1 MQICEVFA
9 LLEEYNNIN
18 IELKMEGNNMKI
30 LRKILMVMIMVAM
43 ALTFSSFAAG
53 DYSITVTVDKKL
65 GEARGDISLWKVSDK
80 QVPYDNK
87 SSKLDELNKLSIEE
101 LNSKYS
107 KYSNPTVL
115 AFNDNQIVFDK
126 LSAGAYYMRD
136 TSGIKRDKDIVPAL
150 INLPDDVENDSKNVT
165 IHAKES
171 STNVRLVKVDESG
184 NPLKG
189 AKFKLLVRRG
199 SEYVELKNKSTM
211 KKDDKLELSPKDEDR
226 SKVKSEENADESKDE
241 NSKSEKDEATE
252 EKDDKKSKEEKSED
266 KESKDDKSKEEDKS
280 SDEGLYISN
289 ESGEI
294 IINDI
299 KKGDYIFREVEAPA
313 GYLIKNVDTK
323 FTISDKSVELRVVNS
338 KTPDK
343 DKGRHDFMKTD
354 EAKKPLGGAM
364 FKVMTKNKD
373 GKFEPV
379 KKDGKDYIVT
389 SADNGKFA
397 VEDMDYGKYYLVEI
411 KAPAG
416 FILLSEPVE
425 FEIKK
430 QADDKTISIAFIT
443 NKKDTTI
450 TRRRTPG
457 GDITR
462 GGKIPKTG
470 DIRFFMSMI
479 GGLIM
484 FMIGKWLIAK
494 DDKLIGKNIK

>member
-1 MQICEVFA
+1 
-9 LLEEYNNIN
+9 
-18 IELKMEGNNMKI
+18 MEGKIMKI

-43 ALTFSSFAAG
+43 VATSSSFAAG
-53 DYSITVTVDKKL
+53 DYSITVTVDKKY
-65 GEARGDISLWKVSDK
+65 GDVTGKMSLWKVSDK
-80 QVPYDNK
+80 QIPDSEK
-87 SSKLDELNKLSIEE
+87 STVLGDLNKLSVEN
-101 LNSKYS
+101 LNSTYKTKS
-107 KYSNPTVL
+107 DVEFANNE
-115 AFNDNQIVFDK
+115 AVFK
-126 LSAGAYYMRD
+126 NLERGAYYVRD
-136 TSGIKRDKDIVPAL
+136 TSGIKRNKEIASILV
-150 INLPDDVENDSKNVT
+150 NLPDDVEGDSKNVT

-199 SEYVELKNKSTM
+199 SEYVELKNKDTLKSEDKSLDIFSNDSKNSE
-211 KKDDKLELSPKDEDR
+211 KKDDK
-226 SKVKSEENADESKDE
+226 
-241 NSKSEKDEATE
+241 
-252 EKDDKKSKEEKSED
+252 DKA
-266 KESKDDKSKEEDKS
+266 DKS

-299 KKGDYIFREVEAPA
+299 KRGDYIFREVEAPA
-313 GYLIKNVDTK
+313 GYLIKNIDTR
-323 FTISDKSVELRVVNS
+323 FTVTDKSVELRVVNS
-338 KTPDK
+338 KTPEK
-343 DKGRHDFMKTD
+343 DRGRHDFMKTD

-364 FKVMTKNKD
+364 FKVMTKNAD

-389 SADNGKFA
+389 SADNGKFS

-411 KAPAG
+411 KAPEG
-416 FILLSEPVE
+416 FILLSEAVE

-443 NKKDTTI
+443 NKSDTI
-450 TRRRTPG
+450 TRRRTTPG

-462 GGKIPKTG
+462 RRIPKTG

-484 FMIGKWLIAK
+484 FFIGKWIIAK
-494 DDKLIGKNIK
+494 DDKLIGKNIR

>member
-1 MQICEVFA
+1 MQICDVFA

-30 LRKILMVMIMVAM
+30 LKKILMVMVMVAM
-43 ALTFSSFAAG
+43 TLTSSSFAAG

-65 GEARGDISLWKVSDK
+65 GEARGDISLWKVSDE

-87 SSKLDELNKLSIEE
+87 SSKLDELNKLSVEE
-101 LNSKYS
+101 LNS

-199 SEYVELKNKSTM
+199 SEYVELKNKATM
-211 KKDDKLELSPKDEDR
+211 KKDDKLELSPKDDDR
-226 SKVKSEENADESKDE
+226 SKVQSEENADESKDE
-241 NSKSEKDEATE
+241 
-252 EKDDKKSKEEKSED
+252 KSKEEKSED
-266 KESKDDKSKEEDKS
+266 KSKEEKKEEKSKEESKDKKK
-280 SDEGLYISN
+280 SDDGLYISN
-289 ESGEI
+289 DAGEI

-299 KKGDYIFREVEAPA
+299 RKGDYIFREVEAPA
-313 GYLIKNVDTK
+313 GYMIKNVDTK

-338 KTPDK
+338 KTTT

-389 SADNGKFA
+389 SADNGKFS
-397 VEDMDYGKYYLVEI
+397 VENMDYGKYYLVEI
-411 KAPAG
+411 KAPQG
-416 FILLSEPVE
+416 FILLSDPVE

-430 QADDKTISIAFIT
+430 QADNKTISIAFIT
-443 NKKDTTI
+443 NKKDTI
-450 TRRRTPG
+450 TRTPG

-479 GGLIM
+479 GGAIM
-484 FMIGKWLIAK
+484 FFIGKWIIAK

>member
-1 MQICEVFA
+1 
-9 LLEEYNNIN
+9 
-18 IELKMEGNNMKI
+18 MEGNNMKI
-30 LRKILMVMIMVAM
+30 LRKILMVMVMVAM
-43 ALTFSSFAAG
+43 VMTSTSFAEGAF
-53 DYSITVTVDKKL
+53 SITVTVDKKL
-65 GEARGDISLWKVSDK
+65 GEARGDITLWKVSDEQIPDDK
-80 QVPYDNK
+80 K
-87 SSKLDELNKLSIEE
+87 AERLGELNKLSIEE

-107 KYSNPTVL
+107 DKRVKE
-115 AFNDNQIVFDK
+115 FKDNQIVFDK
-126 LSAGAYYMRD
+126 LNSGAYYVRD

-150 INLPDDVENDSKNVT
+150 INLPNDIEDGSKNVT
-165 IHAKES
+165 IYAKES

-199 SEYVELKNKSTM
+199 SEYVELKNKATL
-211 KKDDKLELSPKDEDR
+211 KENDKLELSPKDDDR
-226 SKVKSEENADESKDE
+226 SKVKSEENADKSKDE
-241 NSKSEKDEATE
+241 S
-252 EKDDKKSKEEKSED
+252 SKEDKSED
-266 KESKDDKSKEEDKS
+266 KSKDEKKDEKSKDKEK
-280 SDEGLYISN
+280 SDDGLYISN
-289 ESGEI
+289 DAGEI

-313 GYLIKNVDTK
+313 GYLIKNIDTR

-389 SADNGKFA
+389 SADNGKFS

-443 NKKDTTI
+443 NKSDTI
-450 TRRRTPG
+450 TRRRTTPG

-462 GGKIPKTG
+462 RKIPKTG

-479 GGLIM
+479 GGAIM
-484 FMIGKWLIAK
+484 FFIGKWIIAK

>member
-1 MQICEVFA
+1 MQICDVFA

-30 LRKILMVMIMVAM
+30 LKKILMVMVMVAM
-43 ALTFSSFAAG
+43 ALTSSSFAAG
-53 DYSITVTVDKKL
+53 DYSITVTVDKKY
-65 GEARGDISLWKVSDK
+65 GDVTGKMSLWKVSDE
-80 QVPYDNK
+80 QIPDSEK
-87 SSKLDELNKLSIEE
+87 STVLGDLNKLSVDN
-101 LNSKYS
+101 LNSTYKNATEVEF
-107 KYSNPTVL
+107 SNNE
-115 AFNDNQIVFDK
+115 AVFK
-126 LSAGAYYMRD
+126 NLEKGAYYVRD
-136 TSGIKRDKDIVPAL
+136 TSGIKRDKEIASVL
-150 INLPDDVENDSKNVT
+150 VNLPDDVEGDSKNVT

-199 SEYVELKNKSTM
+199 SEYVELKNKDTLKS
-211 KKDDKLELSPKDEDR
+211 KDSDKKLEISSNE
-226 SKVKSEENADESKDE
+226 ESKND
-241 NSKSEKDEATE
+241 SEKDEATE

-313 GYLIKNVDTK
+313 GYVIKNVDTK

-338 KTPDK
+338 KTSEK

-389 SADNGKFA
+389 SADNGKFS
-397 VEDMDYGKYYLVEI
+397 VEEMDYGKYYLVEI
-411 KAPAG
+411 KAPEG

-443 NKKDTTI
+443 NKKDTITRRKTPGDDI

-462 GGKIPKTG
+462 RIPKTG

-479 GGLIM
+479 GGAIM
-484 FMIGKWLIAK
+484 FFIGKWIIAK

>member
-1 MQICEVFA
+1 
-9 LLEEYNNIN
+9 
-18 IELKMEGNNMKI
+18 MEGNNMKI
-30 LRKILMVMIMVAM
+30 LRKILMIMIMVAM
-43 ALTFSSFAAG
+43 VATSTSFAAG
-53 DYSITVTVDKKL
+53 DYSITVTVDKKH
-65 GEARGDISLWKVSDK
+65 GDVTGKMSLWKVK
-80 QVPYDNK
+80 
-87 SSKLDELNKLSIEE
+87 DEQIPDSEKATILGDLNKLSVDN
-101 LNSKYS
+101 LNSKYKNS
-107 KYSNPTVL
+107 TDVEFSNNEV
-115 AFNDNQIVFDK
+115 VFRNLDK
-126 LSAGAYYMRD
+126 GAYYVRD
-136 TSGIKRDKDIVPAL
+136 TSGINRDKEIASVL
-150 INLPDDVENDSKNVT
+150 VNLPDDVEGDSKNVT

-199 SEYVELKNKSTM
+199 SEYVELKNKATM
-211 KKDDKLELSPKDEDR
+211 KKDDKLELSPKNDDR
-226 SKVKSEENADESKDE
+226 SKVQSEENADESKDE
-241 NSKSEKDEATE
+241 NSKSEKDE
-252 EKDDKKSKEEKSED
+252 EKSKDEKKEEKSSE
-266 KESKDDKSKEEDKS
+266 ESKKEEK

-313 GYLIKNVDTK
+313 GYMIKNVDTR
-323 FTISDKSVELRVVNS
+323 FTITDKSVELRVVNS

-397 VEDMDYGKYYLVEI
+397 VEDMDYGKYDLVEI
-411 KAPAG
+411 KAPQG

-443 NKKDTTI
+443 NKSDTI
-450 TRRRTPG
+450 TRRTTTPG

-479 GGLIM
+479 GGAIM
-484 FMIGKWLIAK
+484 FFIGKWIIAK

>member
-43 ALTFSSFAAG
+43 TLTSSSFAAG

-65 GEARGDISLWKVSDK
+65 GEARGDISLWKVSDE
-80 QVPYDNK
+80 QVPYDKK

-107 KYSNPTVL
+107 NPTVL
-115 AFNDNQIVFDK
+115 AFNDNQVVFDK

-199 SEYVELKNKSTM
+199 SEYVELKNKATM
-211 KKDDKLELSPKDEDR
+211 KKDDKLELSPKDDDR
-226 SKVKSEENADESKDE
+226 SKVKSEEKTDESKDE
-241 NSKSEKDEATE
+241 NSKEVK
-252 EKDDKKSKEEKSED
+252 KEEKSSD
-266 KESKDDKSKEEDKS
+266 NSKNEGK

-313 GYLIKNVDTK
+313 GYVIKNVDTK

-338 KTPDK
+338 KTST

-443 NKKDTTI
+443 NKSDTI

-462 GGKIPKTG
+462 RKIPKTG

-479 GGLIM
+479 GGAIM
-484 FMIGKWLIAK
+484 FFIGKWIIAK

>member
-1 MQICEVFA
+1 MQICDVFA

-18 IELKMEGNNMKI
+18 IELKMEGKIMKI

-43 ALTFSSFAAG
+43 AVTSSSFAAG
-53 DYSITVTVDKKL
+53 DYSITVTVDKKY
-65 GEARGDISLWKVSDK
+65 GDVTGKMSLWKVSDE
-80 QVPYDNK
+80 QIPDSNK
-87 SSKLDELNKLSIEE
+87 STVLGDLNKLSVEN
-101 LNSKYS
+101 LNSTYKN
-107 KYSNPTVL
+107 KADVEFSNNE
-115 AFNDNQIVFDK
+115 AVFRNLEK
-126 LSAGAYYMRD
+126 GAYYVRD
-136 TSGIKRDKDIVPAL
+136 TSGIKRNKEIASILV
-150 INLPDDVENDSKNVT
+150 NLPDDVESDSKNVT

-199 SEYVELKNKSTM
+199 SEYVELKNKDTL
-211 KKDDKLELSPKDEDR
+211 KKDDKLELSPKNDDR
-226 SKVKSEENADESKDE
+226 SKVKSEDKSLDIFSDDSKNSEN
-241 NSKSEKDEATE
+241 
-252 EKDDKKSKEEKSED
+252 KDDKNKEE
-266 KESKDDKSKEEDKS
+266 KS

-299 KKGDYIFREVEAPA
+299 KRGDYIFREVEAPA
-313 GYLIKNVDTK
+313 GYLIKNIDTR
-323 FTISDKSVELRVVNS
+323 FTITDKSVELKVVNS
-338 KTPDK
+338 KTREK

-364 FKVMTKNKD
+364 FKVMTKNAD

-389 SADNGKFA
+389 SGDNGKFA

-411 KAPAG
+411 KAPEG

-443 NKKDTTI
+443 NKSDTI
-450 TRRRTPG
+450 TRRRTTPG

-462 GGKIPKTG
+462 RRIPKTG

-479 GGLIM
+479 GGAIM
-484 FMIGKWLIAK
+484 FFIGKWIIAK
-494 DDKLIGKNIK
+494 DDKLIGKNIR

>member
-43 ALTFSSFAAG
+43 TLTSSSFAAG

-65 GEARGDISLWKVSDK
+65 GEARGDISLWKVSDE
-80 QVPYDNK
+80 QVLYDNK

-107 KYSNPTVL
+107 NPTVL
-115 AFNDNQIVFDK
+115 AFSDNQVVFDK

-136 TSGIKRDKDIVPAL
+136 TSGIKRNKDIVPAL
-150 INLPDDVENDSKNVT
+150 INLPDDVENDGKNVT

-189 AKFKLLVRRG
+189 AKFKLLKREG
-199 SEYVELKNKSTM
+199 SEYVELKNKATM
-211 KKDDKLELSPKDEDR
+211 KKDDKLELSPKDDDR
-226 SKVKSEENADESKDE
+226 SKVQTEENTENSKEED
-241 NSKSEKDEATE
+241 SKSEKM
-252 EKDDKKSKEEKSED
+252 
-266 KESKDDKSKEEDKS
+266 EDKS
-280 SDEGLYISN
+280 SELSKNEEKSDEGLYISN

-323 FTISDKSVELRVVNS
+323 FTISNKSVELRVVNS
-338 KTPDK
+338 KTST

-411 KAPAG
+411 KAPQG
-416 FILLSEPVE
+416 FILLSDPVE

-430 QADDKTISIAFIT
+430 QADNKTISIAFIT
-443 NKKDTTI
+443 NKSDTI
-450 TRRRTPG
+450 TRTPG

-479 GGLIM
+479 GGAIM
-484 FMIGKWLIAK
+484 FFIGKWIIAK

>member
-1 MQICEVFA
+1 
-9 LLEEYNNIN
+9 
-18 IELKMEGNNMKI
+18 MKI

-43 ALTFSSFAAG
+43 VVTSTSFAAG
-53 DYSITVTVDKKL
+53 DYSITVTVDKKH
-65 GEARGDISLWKVSDK
+65 GDVTGKMSLWKVK
-80 QVPYDNK
+80 
-87 SSKLDELNKLSIEE
+87 DEQIPDSEKATELGDLNKLSVDN
-101 LNSKYS
+101 LNSTYKN
-107 KYSNPTVL
+107 KADVEFSNNGV
-115 AFNDNQIVFDK
+115 VFKNLDK
-126 LSAGAYYMRD
+126 GAYYVRD
-136 TSGIKRDKDIVPAL
+136 TSGIKRDKEIASVL
-150 INLPDDVENDSKNVT
+150 VNLPDDVEGDSKNVT

-199 SEYVELKNKSTM
+199 SEYVELKNKATM
-211 KKDDKLELSPKDEDR
+211 KKDDKLELSPKDDDR
-226 SKVKSEENADESKDE
+226 SKVQSEENADESKDE
-241 NSKSEKDEATE
+241 NSKSEKDE
-252 EKDDKKSKEEKSED
+252 EKSKDEKKEEKSSEL
-266 KESKDDKSKEEDKS
+266 SKKEEK

-323 FTISDKSVELRVVNS
+323 FTITDKSVELRVVNS

-354 EAKKPLGGAM
+354 EAKKPLGGAI
-364 FKVMTKNKD
+364 FKVMTKNAD

-443 NKKDTTI
+443 NKSDTI
-450 TRRRTPG
+450 TRRRTTPG

-479 GGLIM
+479 GGAIM
-484 FMIGKWLIAK
+484 FFIGKWIIAK

>member
-1 MQICEVFA
+1 
-9 LLEEYNNIN
+9 
-18 IELKMEGNNMKI
+18 
-30 LRKILMVMIMVAM
+30 
-43 ALTFSSFAAG
+43 
-53 DYSITVTVDKKL
+53 
-65 GEARGDISLWKVSDK
+65 
-80 QVPYDNK
+80 

-107 KYSNPTVL
+107 DKRVME
-115 AFNDNQIVFDK
+115 FKDNQIVFDR
-126 LSAGAYYMRD
+126 LNSGAYYMRD

-199 SEYVELKNKSTM
+199 SEYVELKNKATM
-211 KKDDKLELSPKDEDR
+211 KKDDKLELSPKDDER
-226 SKVKSEENADESKDE
+226 SKVQSEENADESKDK
-241 NSKSEKDEATE
+241 NSKSEKME
-252 EKDDKKSKEEKSED
+252 EKKEGKSSELSKNEEK
-266 KESKDDKSKEEDKS
+266 

-313 GYLIKNVDTK
+313 GYMIKNVDTR

-338 KTPDK
+338 KTST

-389 SADNGKFA
+389 SADNGKFS

-411 KAPAG
+411 KAPEG

-443 NKKDTTI
+443 NKSDTI
-450 TRRRTPG
+450 TRRRTTPG

-462 GGKIPKTG
+462 RKIPKTG

-479 GGLIM
+479 GGAIM
-484 FMIGKWLIAK
+484 FFIGKWIVAK
-494 DDKLIGKNIK
+494 DDKLIEKNIK

>member
-1 MQICEVFA
+1 M
-9 LLEEYNNIN
+9 
-18 IELKMEGNNMKI
+18 
-30 LRKILMVMIMVAM
+30 
-43 ALTFSSFAAG
+43 TSTSFAAG

-65 GEARGDISLWKVSDK
+65 GEARGDISLWKLPDE

-87 SSKLDELNKLSIEE
+87 ASKLDELNKLSIEE
-101 LNSKYS
+101 LNS

-150 INLPDDVENDSKNVT
+150 IKLPDDVENDSKNVT

-189 AKFKLLVRRG
+189 AKFKLLKREG
-199 SEYVELKNKSTM
+199 SEYVELKNKDTL
-211 KKDDKLELSPKDEDR
+211 KENDKLELSPKDDDR
-226 SKVKSEENADESKDE
+226 SKAKSEENAEKSKDE
-241 NSKSEKDEATE
+241 SSKYKDKDE
-252 EKDDKKSKEEKSED
+252 KSKD
-266 KESKDDKSKEEDKS
+266 KGKTDD
-280 SDEGLYISN
+280 GLYISN

-323 FTISDKSVELRVVNS
+323 FTITDKSVELRVVNS

-411 KAPAG
+411 KAPQG

-443 NKKDTTI
+443 NKKDTI
-450 TRRRTPG
+450 TRRRTTPG

-479 GGLIM
+479 GGAIM
-484 FMIGKWLIAK
+484 FFIGKWIIAK

>member
-1 MQICEVFA
+1 MQICDVFA

-30 LRKILMVMIMVAM
+30 LRKILMVMVMVAM
-43 ALTFSSFAAG
+43 TLTSSSFAAG

-65 GEARGDISLWKVSDK
+65 GEARGDISLWKVSYEQIPEEK
-80 QVPYDNK
+80 K
-87 SSKLDELNKLSIEE
+87 AEKLGELNKLSIEE

-107 KYSNPTVL
+107 DKRVME
-115 AFNDNQIVFDK
+115 FKDNQIVFDR
-126 LSAGAYYMRD
+126 LNSGAYYMRD

-150 INLPDDVENDSKNVT
+150 INLPNDLEDGSKNVT

-199 SEYVELKNKSTM
+199 SEYVELKNKATM
-211 KKDDKLELSPKDEDR
+211 KKDDKLELSPKDDDR
-226 SKVKSEENADESKDE
+226 SKVQSEENADESKND
-241 NSKSEKDEATE
+241 NSKSEKRE
-252 EKDDKKSKEEKSED
+252 
-266 KESKDDKSKEEDKS
+266 DKSKDEKKDVKSKDKEK
-280 SDEGLYISN
+280 SDDGLYISN
-289 ESGEI
+289 DAGEI
-294 IINDI
+294 IIKDI

-338 KTPDK
+338 KTTT

-389 SADNGKFA
+389 SADNGKFS
-397 VEDMDYGKYYLVEI
+397 VENMDYGKYYLVEI
-411 KAPAG
+411 KAPEG

-430 QADDKTISIAFIT
+430 QADNKTISIVFIT
-443 NKKDTTI
+443 NKSDEI

-462 GGKIPKTG
+462 RGKIPKTG
-470 DIRFFMSMI
+470 DIRFLMSMV

-484 FMIGKWLIAK
+484 FFIGKWLIAK
-494 DDKLIGKNIK
+494 DDKEVYKNIK

>member
-1 MQICEVFA
+1 
-9 LLEEYNNIN
+9 
-18 IELKMEGNNMKI
+18 MEGNNMKI

-43 ALTFSSFAAG
+43 VATSTSFAAG

-65 GEARGDISLWKVSDK
+65 GEARGDISLWKVSDE
-80 QVPYDNK
+80 QVPYDDK

-101 LNSKYS
+101 LNS

-150 INLPDDVENDSKNVT
+150 INLPDDVEGDSKNVT

-199 SEYVELKNKSTM
+199 SEYVELKNKDTL
-211 KKDDKLELSPKDEDR
+211 KKDDKLELSPKDDDR
-226 SKVKSEENADESKDE
+226 SKVQSEENADESKDE
-241 NSKSEKDEATE
+241 NSKSEKRE
-252 EKDDKKSKEEKSED
+252 EKSKEEKTED

-299 KKGDYIFREVEAPA
+299 KSGDYIFREVEAPA
-313 GYLIKNVDTK
+313 GYLIKNVDTR

-338 KTPDK
+338 KTST

-389 SADNGKFA
+389 SADNGKFS

-430 QADDKTISIAFIT
+430 QADDNTISIAFIT
-443 NKKDTTI
+443 NKSDTI
-450 TRRRTPG
+450 TRRRKTPG
-457 GDITR
+457 DDITR
-462 GGKIPKTG
+462 RRKIPKTG

-479 GGLIM
+479 GGAIM
-484 FMIGKWLIAK
+484 FFIGKWIIAK

>member
-1 MQICEVFA
+1 
-9 LLEEYNNIN
+9 
-18 IELKMEGNNMKI
+18 MEGNNMKI

-43 ALTFSSFAAG
+43 VATSSSFAAG
-53 DYSITVTVDKKL
+53 DYSITVTVDKKH
-65 GEARGDISLWKVSDK
+65 GDVTGKMSLWKVR
-80 QVPYDNK
+80 
-87 SSKLDELNKLSIEE
+87 DEQIPDSEKATVLGDLNKLSVEN
-101 LNSKYS
+101 LNSTYKNKS
-107 KYSNPTVL
+107 DVEFSNNE
-115 AFNDNQIVFDK
+115 AVFK
-126 LSAGAYYMRD
+126 NLEKGAYYVRD
-136 TSGIKRDKDIVPAL
+136 TSGIKRDKEIASVL
-150 INLPDDVENDSKNVT
+150 VNLPDDVEGDSKNVT

-199 SEYVELKNKSTM
+199 SEYVELKNKATM
-211 KKDDKLELSPKDEDR
+211 KKDDKLELSPKDDNR
-226 SKVKSEENADESKDE
+226 SKVQSEENTDESKDE
-241 NSKSEKDEATE
+241 NSKSEKRE
-252 EKDDKKSKEEKSED
+252 EKSKEGKTED
-266 KESKDDKSKEEDKS
+266 KKSKDDKSKEDKS

-299 KKGDYIFREVEAPA
+299 KSGDYIFREVEAPA
-313 GYLIKNVDTK
+313 GYLIKNVDTR
-323 FTISDKSVELRVVNS
+323 FTITDKSVELRVVNS
-338 KTPDK
+338 KTST

-364 FKVMTKNKD
+364 FKVMTKNAD

-411 KAPAG
+411 KAPQG

-443 NKKDTTI
+443 NKSDTI
-450 TRRRTPG
+450 TRTPD

-462 GGKIPKTG
+462 GGKMPKTG

-479 GGLIM
+479 GGAIM
-484 FMIGKWLIAK
+484 FFIGKWIIAK

>member
-1 MQICEVFA
+1 MQICDVFA
-9 LLEEYNNIN
+9 LLEEYNNVN

-43 ALTFSSFAAG
+43 TLTSSSFAAG

-65 GEARGDISLWKVSDK
+65 GEARGDISLWKVSDE
-80 QVPYDNK
+80 QVPYDKK

-101 LNSKYS
+101 LNS

-150 INLPDDVENDSKNVT
+150 INLPDDMENDSKNVT

-199 SEYVELKNKSTM
+199 SEYVELKNKATM
-211 KKDDKLELSPKDEDR
+211 KKDNKLELSPKDDDR
-226 SKVKSEENADESKDE
+226 SKVQSEENADESKDE
-241 NSKSEKDEATE
+241 NSKSEKDE
-252 EKDDKKSKEEKSED
+252 EKSMDEKKEEKSSEL
-266 KESKDDKSKEEDKS
+266 SKNEEK

-313 GYLIKNVDTK
+313 GYVIKNVDTK

-338 KTPDK
+338 KTST

-411 KAPAG
+411 KAPEG

-425 FEIKK
+425 FQIKK

-443 NKKDTTI
+443 NKKDTITRRKTPGDDI

-462 GGKIPKTG
+462 RIPKTG

-479 GGLIM
+479 GGAIM
-484 FMIGKWLIAK
+484 FFIGKWIIAK

>member
-1 MQICEVFA
+1 MQICDIFA

-30 LRKILMVMIMVAM
+30 LKKILMVMVMVAM
-43 ALTFSSFAAG
+43 TLTSSSFAAG
-53 DYSITVTVDKKL
+53 DYSITVTVDKKY
-65 GEARGDISLWKVSDK
+65 GDVTGKMSLWKVSDK
-80 QVPYDNK
+80 QIRDSEK
-87 SSKLDELNKLSIEE
+87 STVLGDLNKLSVEN
-101 LNSKYS
+101 LNSTYKN
-107 KYSNPTVL
+107 KADVEFSNNE
-115 AFNDNQIVFDK
+115 AVFRNLDK
-126 LSAGAYYMRD
+126 GAYYVRD
-136 TSGIKRDKDIVPAL
+136 TSGIKRNKEIASVL
-150 INLPDDVENDSKNVT
+150 INLPDDVENDGKNVT

-199 SEYVELKNKSTM
+199 SEYVELKNKATM
-211 KKDDKLELSPKDEDR
+211 KKDDKLELSPKDDDK
-226 SKVKSEENADESKDE
+226 SKVQSEENAEKSKDE
-241 NSKSEKDEATE
+241 NSKSEKRE
-252 EKDDKKSKEEKSED
+252 
-266 KESKDDKSKEEDKS
+266 DKSKDKAK
-280 SDEGLYISN
+280 SDDGLYISN
-289 ESGEI
+289 DAGEI

-313 GYLIKNVDTK
+313 GYVIKNVDTK

-411 KAPAG
+411 KAPQG

-443 NKKDTTI
+443 NKSETI

-462 GGKIPKTG
+462 RKIPKTG

-479 GGLIM
+479 GGAIM
-484 FMIGKWLIAK
+484 FFIGKWIIAK

>member
-1 MQICEVFA
+1 
-9 LLEEYNNIN
+9 
-18 IELKMEGNNMKI
+18 MEGKIMKI

-43 ALTFSSFAAG
+43 VATGTSFAAG
-53 DYSITVTVDKKL
+53 DYSITVTVDKKY
-65 GEARGDISLWKVSDK
+65 GDVTGKMSLWKVSDE
-80 QVPYDNK
+80 QIPDSEK
-87 SSKLDELNKLSIEE
+87 STMLGDLNKLSVEN
-101 LNSKYS
+101 LNSTYKTKS
-107 KYSNPTVL
+107 DVEFSNNE
-115 AFNDNQIVFDK
+115 AVFKNLDK
-126 LSAGAYYMRD
+126 GAYYVRD
-136 TSGIKRDKDIVPAL
+136 TSGIKRNKEIASVL
-150 INLPDDVENDSKNVT
+150 VNLPDDVESDSKNVT

-199 SEYVELKNKSTM
+199 SEYVELKNKDTL
-211 KKDDKLELSPKDEDR
+211 KKDDKLELSPKDDDR
-226 SKVKSEENADESKDE
+226 SKVKSEDKSLDIFSDDSKNSEN
-241 NSKSEKDEATE
+241 
-252 EKDDKKSKEEKSED
+252 KDDKNK
-266 KESKDDKSKEEDKS
+266 EDKS

-299 KKGDYIFREVEAPA
+299 KRGDYIFREVEAPA
-313 GYLIKNVDTK
+313 GYLIKNIDTR
-323 FTISDKSVELRVVNS
+323 FTITDKSVELRVVNS
-338 KTPDK
+338 KTPEK
-343 DKGRHDFMKTD
+343 DRGRHDFMKTD

-364 FKVMTKNKD
+364 FKVMTKNAD

-389 SADNGKFA
+389 SADNGKFS

-411 KAPAG
+411 KAPEG

-443 NKKDTTI
+443 NKSDTI
-450 TRRRTPG
+450 TRRRTTPG

-462 GGKIPKTG
+462 RRIPKTG

-484 FMIGKWLIAK
+484 FFIGKWIIAK

>member
-1 MQICEVFA
+1 MQICDVFA

-30 LRKILMVMIMVAM
+30 LKKILMVMVMVAM
-43 ALTFSSFAAG
+43 ALTSSSFAAG
-53 DYSITVTVDKKL
+53 DYSITVTVDKKY
-65 GEARGDISLWKVSDK
+65 GDVTGKMSLWKVSDK
-80 QVPYDNK
+80 QIPDSEK
-87 SSKLDELNKLSIEE
+87 STVLGDLNKLSVEN
-101 LNSKYS
+101 LNSTYKN
-107 KYSNPTVL
+107 KADVEFSNNE
-115 AFNDNQIVFDK
+115 AVFRNLDK
-126 LSAGAYYMRD
+126 GAYYVRD
-136 TSGIKRDKDIVPAL
+136 TSGIKRNKEIASVL
-150 INLPDDVENDSKNVT
+150 VNLPDDVENDSKNVT

-199 SEYVELKNKSTM
+199 SEYVELKNKATM
-211 KKDDKLELSPKDEDR
+211 KKDDKLELSPKDDDR
-226 SKVKSEENADESKDE
+226 SKVQSEENADESKDE
-241 NSKSEKDEATE
+241 NSKSEKDEKKTKE
-252 EKDDKKSKEEKSED
+252 EKKEKKSKEE
-266 KESKDDKSKEEDKS
+266 SKDKGKTDD
-280 SDEGLYISN
+280 GLYISN
-289 ESGEI
+289 DAGEI

-313 GYLIKNVDTK
+313 GYVIKNVDTK

-338 KTPDK
+338 KTST

-411 KAPAG
+411 KAPEG
-416 FILLSEPVE
+416 FILLSEPME

-443 NKKDTTI
+443 NKSDTI
-450 TRRRTPG
+450 TRRRTTPG

-462 GGKIPKTG
+462 RKIPKTG

-479 GGLIM
+479 GGAIM
-484 FMIGKWLIAK
+484 FFIGKWIIAK

>member
-1 MQICEVFA
+1 MQICDVFA

-30 LRKILMVMIMVAM
+30 LKKILMVMVMVAM
-43 ALTFSSFAAG
+43 ALTSSSFAAG

-65 GEARGDISLWKVSDK
+65 GEASGDISLWKVSDE

-107 KYSNPTVL
+107 NPTVL
-115 AFNDNQIVFDK
+115 KFKDNQIVFDK
-126 LSAGAYYMRD
+126 LNSGAYYMRD

-150 INLPDDVENDSKNVT
+150 INLPNDLEDGSKNVT

-189 AKFKLLVRRG
+189 AKFKLLKREG
-199 SEYVELKNKSTM
+199 SEYVELKNKATL
-211 KKDDKLELSPKDEDR
+211 KENDKLELSPKDDDR

-241 NSKSEKDEATE
+241 NSKSEKDEAKSKD
-252 EKDDKKSKEEKSED
+252 EKKEEKSSV
-266 KESKDDKSKEEDKS
+266 ESKNEEK

-289 ESGEI
+289 DAGEI

-313 GYLIKNVDTK
+313 GYMIKNVDTK

-338 KTPDK
+338 KTST

-389 SADNGKFA
+389 SADNGKFS

-411 KAPAG
+411 KAPQG

-443 NKKDTTI
+443 NKSDTI
-450 TRRRTPG
+450 TRTPG

-462 GGKIPKTG
+462 GGKMPKTG

-479 GGLIM
+479 GGAIM
-484 FMIGKWLIAK
+484 FFIGKGIIAK

>member
-1 MQICEVFA
+1 
-9 LLEEYNNIN
+9 
-18 IELKMEGNNMKI
+18 MEGNNMKI

-43 ALTFSSFAAG
+43 TLTFSSFAAG
-53 DYSITVTVDKKL
+53 DYSITVAVDKKL

-107 KYSNPTVL
+107 NPTVL
-115 AFNDNQIVFDK
+115 AFNDNQVVFDK

-199 SEYVELKNKSTM
+199 SKYVELKNKATM
-211 KKDDKLELSPKDEDR
+211 KKDDKLELSPKDDDR
-226 SKVKSEENADESKDE
+226 SKVQSEENADESKDK
-241 NSKSEKDEATE
+241 NSKSEK
-252 EKDDKKSKEEKSED
+252 KEEKS
-266 KESKDDKSKEEDKS
+266 KSEKKEEKS
-280 SDEGLYISN
+280 SEVSKKEEKSDEGLYISN

-294 IINDI
+294 VINDI

-313 GYLIKNVDTK
+313 GYVIKNVDTK

-338 KTPDK
+338 KTST

-389 SADNGKFA
+389 SADNGKFS
-397 VEDMDYGKYYLVEI
+397 VENMDYGKYYLVEI
-411 KAPAG
+411 KAPQG
-416 FILLSEPVE
+416 FILLSDPVE

-430 QADDKTISIAFIT
+430 QADNKTISIAFIT
-443 NKKDTTI
+443 NKSDTI
-450 TRRRTPG
+450 TRTPG

-479 GGLIM
+479 GGAIM
-484 FMIGKWLIAK
+484 FFIGKWIIAK

>member
-1 MQICEVFA
+1 MQICDVFA

-30 LRKILMVMIMVAM
+30 LKKILMVMVMVAM
-43 ALTFSSFAAG
+43 VITSTSFAAG

-107 KYSNPTVL
+107 DKRVME
-115 AFNDNQIVFDK
+115 FKDNQIVFDK

-199 SEYVELKNKSTM
+199 SEYVELKNKATM
-211 KKDDKLELSPKDEDR
+211 KKDDKLELSPEVDDR
-226 SKVKSEENADESKDE
+226 SKVKSEENANESKDE
-241 NSKSEKDEATE
+241 NSKSEKDE
-252 EKDDKKSKEEKSED
+252 EKSKSEKKEEKSSEL
-266 KESKDDKSKEEDKS
+266 SKNEEK

-313 GYLIKNVDTK
+313 GYVIKNVDTK

-389 SADNGKFA
+389 SGDNGKFA

-411 KAPAG
+411 KAPQG

-443 NKKDTTI
+443 NKKDTI
-450 TRRRTPG
+450 TRRRTTPG

>member
-1 MQICEVFA
+1 
-9 LLEEYNNIN
+9 
-18 IELKMEGNNMKI
+18 MKI
-30 LRKILMVMIMVAM
+30 LKKILMVMVMVAM
-43 ALTFSSFAAG
+43 ALTCSSFAAG
-53 DYSITVTVDKKL
+53 DYSITVTVDKKY
-65 GEARGDISLWKVSDK
+65 GDVTGKMSLWKVSDE
-80 QVPYDNK
+80 QIPNSEK
-87 SSKLDELNKLSIEE
+87 STVLGDLNKLSVEN
-101 LNSKYS
+101 LNSTYKD
-107 KYSNPTVL
+107 KADVEFSNNE
-115 AFNDNQIVFDK
+115 AVFRNLDK
-126 LSAGAYYMRD
+126 GAYYVRD
-136 TSGIKRDKDIVPAL
+136 TSGIKRNKEIASVL
-150 INLPDDVENDSKNVT
+150 VNLPDDVENDSKNVT

-199 SEYVELKNKSTM
+199 SEYVELKNKATM
-211 KKDDKLELSPKDEDR
+211 KKDDKLELSPKDDDR
-226 SKVKSEENADESKDE
+226 SKVQSEENADESKDE
-241 NSKSEKDEATE
+241 NSKSEKDE
-252 EKDDKKSKEEKSED
+252 EKSKDEKKEEKSSV
-266 KESKDDKSKEEDKS
+266 ESKKEEKS
-280 SDEGLYISN
+280 DDGLYISN

-299 KKGDYIFREVEAPA
+299 KKGDYIFREIEAPA
-313 GYLIKNVDTK
+313 GYVIKNVDTK

-389 SADNGKFA
+389 SADNGKFS

-443 NKKDTTI
+443 NKSETI
-450 TRRRTPG
+450 TRRRTTPG

-462 GGKIPKTG
+462 RKIPKTG

-479 GGLIM
+479 GGAIM
-484 FMIGKWLIAK
+484 FFIGKWIIAK

>member
-1 MQICEVFA
+1 
-9 LLEEYNNIN
+9 
-18 IELKMEGNNMKI
+18 MKI

-43 ALTFSSFAAG
+43 VVTSTSFAAG
-53 DYSITVTVDKKL
+53 DYSINVTVAKKH
-65 GEARGDISLWKVSDK
+65 GDVSGKMSLWKVSDEQIPDSEK
-80 QVPYDNK
+80 ATMLGD
-87 SSKLDELNKLSIEE
+87 LNKLSVDN
-101 LNSKYS
+101 LNSTYKNAIEVEF
-107 KYSNPTVL
+107 SNNEV
-115 AFNDNQIVFDK
+115 VFK
-126 LSAGAYYMRD
+126 NLEKGAYYVRD
-136 TSGIKRDKDIVPAL
+136 TSGIKRDKEIVSVL
-150 INLPDDVENDSKNVT
+150 VNLPDDVEGDSKNVT

-171 STNVRLVKVDESG
+171 STNVRLVKVDDSG

-199 SEYVELKNKSTM
+199 SEYVELKNKDTLKSKDSDKKLEISSNEES
-211 KKDDKLELSPKDEDR
+211 KKD
-226 SKVKSEENADESKDE
+226 
-241 NSKSEKDEATE
+241 SEKNEGTE
-252 EKDDKKSKEEKSED
+252 EKD
-266 KESKDDKSKEEDKS
+266 DKS

-299 KKGDYIFREVEAPA
+299 KSGDYIFREVEAPA
-313 GYLIKNVDTK
+313 GYLIKNVDTR
-323 FTISDKSVELRVVNS
+323 FTITDKSVELRVVNS

-389 SADNGKFA
+389 SADNGKFS

-411 KAPAG
+411 KAPQG

-443 NKKDTTI
+443 NKSDSI
-450 TRRRTPG
+450 TRTPG

-462 GGKIPKTG
+462 GGKMPKTG

-479 GGLIM
+479 GGAIM
-484 FMIGKWLIAK
+484 FFIGKWIIAK

>member
-1 MQICEVFA
+1 
-9 LLEEYNNIN
+9 
-18 IELKMEGNNMKI
+18 MKI

-43 ALTFSSFAAG
+43 VATSTSFAAG
-53 DYSITVTVDKKL
+53 DYSITVTVDKKH
-65 GEARGDISLWKVSDK
+65 GDVTGKMSLWKVK
-80 QVPYDNK
+80 
-87 SSKLDELNKLSIEE
+87 DEQIPDSEKATELGDLNKLSVDN
-101 LNSKYS
+101 LNSTYKT
-107 KYSNPTVL
+107 KAEVEFSNNE
-115 AFNDNQIVFDK
+115 AVFK
-126 LSAGAYYMRD
+126 NLEKGAYYVRD
-136 TSGIKRDKDIVPAL
+136 TSGIKRDKEIASVL
-150 INLPDDVENDSKNVT
+150 VNLPDDVEGDSNNVT

-199 SEYVELKNKSTM
+199 SEYVELKNKATM
-211 KKDDKLELSPKDEDR
+211 KKDDKLELSPKDDDR
-226 SKVKSEENADESKDE
+226 SKVKSEENTDESKDE
-241 NSKSEKDEATE
+241 NSKEVK
-252 EKDDKKSKEEKSED
+252 KEEKSN
-266 KESKDDKSKEEDKS
+266 KESKNEEK

-289 ESGEI
+289 DAGEI

-313 GYLIKNVDTK
+313 GYVIKNVDTK
-323 FTISDKSVELRVVNS
+323 FTITDKSVELRVVNS
-338 KTPDK
+338 KTST

-379 KKDGKDYIVT
+379 KRDGKDYIVT

-411 KAPAG
+411 KAPEG

-443 NKKDTTI
+443 NKKDTITRRKTPGDDI

-462 GGKIPKTG
+462 RIPKTG

-479 GGLIM
+479 GGAIM
-484 FMIGKWLIAK
+484 FFIGKWIIAK

>member
-1 MQICEVFA
+1 
-9 LLEEYNNIN
+9 
-18 IELKMEGNNMKI
+18 MEGNNMKI

-43 ALTFSSFAAG
+43 VVSSTSFAAG
-53 DYSITVTVDKKL
+53 DYSITVTVDKKH
-65 GEARGDISLWKVSDK
+65 GDVTGKMSLWKVSDEQIPDSEK
-80 QVPYDNK
+80 ATVLGD
-87 SSKLDELNKLSIEE
+87 LNKLSVDN
-101 LNSKYS
+101 LNSKY
-107 KYSNPTVL
+107 KTKADVEFSNNE
-115 AFNDNQIVFDK
+115 AVFK
-126 LSAGAYYMRD
+126 NLEKGAYYVRD
-136 TSGIKRDKDIVPAL
+136 TSGIKRNKEIASVL
-150 INLPDDVENDSKNVT
+150 VNLPDDVEGDSKNVT

-199 SEYVELKNKSTM
+199 SEYVELKNKDTLKSKDSDKKLEISSDEES
-211 KKDDKLELSPKDEDR
+211 KKD
-226 SKVKSEENADESKDE
+226 
-241 NSKSEKDEATE
+241 SEKEEASE

-266 KESKDDKSKEEDKS
+266 KESKDDKSKEEEKS

-299 KKGDYIFREVEAPA
+299 KSGDYIFREVEAPA
-313 GYLIKNVDTK
+313 GYLIKNVDTR
-323 FTISDKSVELRVVNS
+323 FTITDKSVELRVVNS
-338 KTPDK
+338 KTADK

-389 SADNGKFA
+389 SADNGKFS

-443 NKKDTTI
+443 NKSDTI
-450 TRRRTPG
+450 TRRRTTPG

-462 GGKIPKTG
+462 RKIPKTG

-479 GGLIM
+479 GGAIM
-484 FMIGKWLIAK
+484 FFIGKWIIAK

>member
-1 MQICEVFA
+1 
-9 LLEEYNNIN
+9 
-18 IELKMEGNNMKI
+18 MKI

-43 ALTFSSFAAG
+43 VVTSTSFAAG
-53 DYSITVTVDKKL
+53 DYSITVTVDKKY
-65 GEARGDISLWKVSDK
+65 GDVTGKMRLWKLPYK
-80 QVPYDNK
+80 QIPDSEKATVLGD
-87 SSKLDELNKLSIEE
+87 LNKLSVDN
-101 LNSKYS
+101 LNSRYKNATEVEF
-107 KYSNPTVL
+107 SNNE
-115 AFNDNQIVFDK
+115 AVFKNLDR
-126 LSAGAYYMRD
+126 GAYYVRD
-136 TSGIKRDKDIVPAL
+136 TSGIKRNKEIASILV
-150 INLPDDVENDSKNVT
+150 NLPDDVEGDSKNVT

-199 SEYVELKNKSTM
+199 SEYVELKNKATL
-211 KKDDKLELSPKDEDR
+211 KENDKLELSPKNDDR
-226 SKVKSEENADESKDE
+226 SKVKSEENAEKSKAES
-241 NSKSEKDEATE
+241 SKSEDKDE
-252 EKDDKKSKEEKSED
+252 KSKEEK
-266 KESKDDKSKEEDKS
+266 KEKSKDKAK

-289 ESGEI
+289 DAGEI

-313 GYLIKNVDTK
+313 GYVIKNIDTK

-338 KTPDK
+338 KTST

-373 GKFEPV
+373 GKFVPV

-411 KAPAG
+411 KAPEG

-443 NKKDTTI
+443 NKRDTITRRRTPGDDI

-462 GGKIPKTG
+462 RIPKTG

-479 GGLIM
+479 GGAIM
-484 FMIGKWLIAK
+484 FFIGKWIIAK

>member
-30 LRKILMVMIMVAM
+30 LKKILMVMVMVAM
-43 ALTFSSFAAG
+43 VMTSTSFAEGAF
-53 DYSITVTVDKKL
+53 SITVTVDKKL
-65 GEARGDISLWKVSDK
+65 GEARGEISLWKVSDEQISDDK
-80 QVPYDNK
+80 K
-87 SSKLDELNKLSIEE
+87 AEKLGGLNKLSIEE
-101 LNSKYS
+101 LNSKHS
-107 KYSNPTVL
+107 DKRVME
-115 AFNDNQIVFDK
+115 FKDNQIVFDK
-126 LSAGAYYMRD
+126 LNSGAYYMRD

-150 INLPDDVENDSKNVT
+150 INLPNDLEDGSKNVT

-189 AKFKLLVRRG
+189 AKFKLLKREG
-199 SEYVELKNKSTM
+199 SEYVEVKNKATL
-211 KKDDKLELSPKDEDR
+211 KENDKLELSPKDDDR
-226 SKVKSEENADESKDE
+226 SKVKSEENAEKSNDE
-241 NSKSEKDEATE
+241 NSKS
-252 EKDDKKSKEEKSED
+252 KKRE
-266 KESKDDKSKEEDKS
+266 DKSKDKAK
-280 SDEGLYISN
+280 SDDGLYISN
-289 ESGEI
+289 DAGEI

-338 KTPDK
+338 KTTEK

-411 KAPAG
+411 KAPTG

-443 NKKDTTI
+443 NKSDTI
-450 TRRRTPG
+450 TRRRTTPG

-479 GGLIM
+479 GGAIM
-484 FMIGKWLIAK
+484 FFIGKWIIAK

>member
-1 MQICEVFA
+1 MQICDVFA

-30 LRKILMVMIMVAM
+30 LKKILMVMVMVAM
-43 ALTFSSFAAG
+43 TLTSSSFAAG
-53 DYSITVTVDKKL
+53 DYSITVTVDKKY
-65 GEARGDISLWKVSDK
+65 GDVTGNMSLWKVSDE
-80 QVPYDNK
+80 QIPDSQK
-87 SSKLDELNKLSIEE
+87 STVLGDLNKLSVEN
-101 LNSKYS
+101 LNSTYKN
-107 KYSNPTVL
+107 KADVEFSNNE
-115 AFNDNQIVFDK
+115 AVFRNLEK
-126 LSAGAYYMRD
+126 GAYYVRD
-136 TSGIKRDKDIVPAL
+136 TSGIKRNKEIASVL
-150 INLPDDVENDSKNVT
+150 VNLPDDVENDSKNVT

-199 SEYVELKNKSTM
+199 SEYVELKNKATM
-211 KKDDKLELSPKDEDR
+211 KKDDKLELSPKDDDR
-226 SKVKSEENADESKDE
+226 SKVQSEENVDESKDE
-241 NSKSEKDEATE
+241 NSKSEKDE
-252 EKDDKKSKEEKSED
+252 EKSNDEKKEEKASEV
-266 KESKDDKSKEEDKS
+266 SKKEEK

-313 GYLIKNVDTK
+313 GYVIKNIDTK

-338 KTPDK
+338 KTST

-364 FKVMTKNKD
+364 FKVMTKNAD

-379 KKDGKDYIVT
+379 KKDGKDYIVI

-411 KAPAG
+411 KAPQG

-443 NKKDTTI
+443 NKRDTI

-479 GGLIM
+479 GGAIM
-484 FMIGKWLIAK
+484 FFIGKWIIAK

>member
-1 MQICEVFA
+1 
-9 LLEEYNNIN
+9 
-18 IELKMEGNNMKI
+18 MEGKIMKI

-43 ALTFSSFAAG
+43 VATSSSFAAG
-53 DYSITVTVDKKL
+53 DYSITVKVDKKY
-65 GEARGDISLWKVSDK
+65 GDVTGKMSLWKVSDE
-80 QVPYDNK
+80 QIPGVEK
-87 SSKLDELNKLSIEE
+87 STVLGDLNKLSVDN
-101 LNSKYS
+101 LNSTYKN
-107 KYSNPTVL
+107 KTDVEFSNNE
-115 AFNDNQIVFDK
+115 AVFKNLDK
-126 LSAGAYYMRD
+126 GAYYVRD
-136 TSGIKRDKDIVPAL
+136 TSGIKRNKEISSSL
-150 INLPDDVENDSKNVT
+150 INLPDDVEGDSKNVT

-199 SEYVELKNKSTM
+199 SEYVELKNKDTLKSDDKKLEIFSDESKDSE
-211 KKDDKLELSPKDEDR
+211 KKDDK
-226 SKVKSEENADESKDE
+226 N
-241 NSKSEKDEATE
+241 
-252 EKDDKKSKEEKSED
+252 KEE
-266 KESKDDKSKEEDKS
+266 KS

-299 KKGDYIFREVEAPA
+299 KRGDYIFREVEAPA
-313 GYLIKNVDTK
+313 GYLIKNIDTR
-323 FTISDKSVELRVVNS
+323 FTVTDKSVELRVVNS
-338 KTPDK
+338 KTFEK

-354 EAKKPLGGAM
+354 EAKKPLGGAI
-364 FKVMTKNKD
+364 FKVMMKNAD

-411 KAPAG
+411 KAPQG

-443 NKKDTTI
+443 NKSDTI
-450 TRRRTPG
+450 TRRRTTPG

-462 GGKIPKTG
+462 RRIPKTG

-484 FMIGKWLIAK
+484 FFIGKWIIAK
-494 DDKLIGKNIK
+494 DDKLIGKNIR

>member
-1 MQICEVFA
+1 MQICDVFA

-30 LRKILMVMIMVAM
+30 LKRILMVMIMVAM
-43 ALTFSSFAAG
+43 TLTSSSFAAG
-53 DYSITVTVDKKL
+53 DYSITVTVDKKY
-65 GEARGDISLWKVSDK
+65 GDVTGKMSLWKVSDE
-80 QVPYDNK
+80 QIPNSEK
-87 SSKLDELNKLSIEE
+87 STVLGDLNKLSVEN
-101 LNSKYS
+101 LNSTYKD
-107 KYSNPTVL
+107 KADVEFSNNE
-115 AFNDNQIVFDK
+115 AVFRNLDK
-126 LSAGAYYMRD
+126 GAYYVRD
-136 TSGIKRDKDIVPAL
+136 TSGIKRDKEIASVL
-150 INLPDDVENDSKNVT
+150 VNLPDDVEGDSKNVT

-199 SEYVELKNKSTM
+199 SEYVELKNKATM
-211 KKDDKLELSPKDEDR
+211 KKDDKLELSPEDENR

-241 NSKSEKDEATE
+241 NSKSEKDEE
-252 EKDDKKSKEEKSED
+252 KSKDEKKGEKSSEESKNEEKS
-266 KESKDDKSKEEDKS
+266 DD
-280 SDEGLYISN
+280 GLYISN
-289 ESGEI
+289 DAGEI

-313 GYLIKNVDTK
+313 GYMIKNVDTK

-443 NKKDTTI
+443 NKSDTI
-450 TRRRTPG
+450 TRRRTTPG

-479 GGLIM
+479 GGAIM
-484 FMIGKWLIAK
+484 FFIGKWIIAK

>member
-1 MQICEVFA
+1 
-9 LLEEYNNIN
+9 
-18 IELKMEGNNMKI
+18 MKI
-30 LRKILMVMIMVAM
+30 LKRILMVMVMVAM
-43 ALTFSSFAAG
+43 TLTCSSFAAG

-65 GEARGDISLWKVSDK
+65 GEARGDISLWKVSD
-80 QVPYDNK
+80 VPYDNK

-107 KYSNPTVL
+107 DKRVME
-115 AFNDNQIVFDK
+115 FKDNQIVFDK
-126 LSAGAYYMRD
+126 LNSGAYYMRD

-150 INLPDDVENDSKNVT
+150 INLPNDLEDGSKNVT

-199 SEYVELKNKSTM
+199 SEYVDLKNKATM
-211 KKDDKLELSPKDEDR
+211 KKDDKLELSPKDDDR
-226 SKVKSEENADESKDE
+226 SKVQSEENADELKDE
-241 NSKSEKDEATE
+241 NSKYEKD
-252 EKDDKKSKEEKSED
+252 EEKSED
-266 KESKDDKSKEEDKS
+266 EKKEEKS
-280 SDEGLYISN
+280 SEVSKNEEKSDDGLYISN
-289 ESGEI
+289 DAGEI

-313 GYLIKNVDTK
+313 GYVIKNVDTK

-338 KTPDK
+338 KTPEK

-443 NKKDTTI
+443 NKSDSI
-450 TRRRTPG
+450 TRRTTTPG

-479 GGLIM
+479 GGAIM
-484 FMIGKWLIAK
+484 FFIGKWIIAK

>member
-1 MQICEVFA
+1 
-9 LLEEYNNIN
+9 
-18 IELKMEGNNMKI
+18 MKI

-43 ALTFSSFAAG
+43 IVTSTSFAAG
-53 DYSITVTVDKKL
+53 DYSITVTVDKKY
-65 GEARGDISLWKVSDK
+65 GDVTGKMSLWKVSDEQIPDSK
-80 QVPYDNK
+80 K
-87 SSKLDELNKLSIEE
+87 SNVLGDLNKLSVEN
-101 LNSKYS
+101 LNSTYKN
-107 KYSNPTVL
+107 KADVEFSNNE
-115 AFNDNQIVFDK
+115 AVFRNLDK
-126 LSAGAYYMRD
+126 GAYYVRD
-136 TSGIKRDKDIVPAL
+136 TSGIKRNKEIASVL
-150 INLPDDVENDSKNVT
+150 VNLPDDVENDSKNVT

-199 SEYVELKNKSTM
+199 SEYVELKNKDTL
-211 KKDDKLELSPKDEDR
+211 KKDDKLELSPKDDDR
-226 SKVKSEENADESKDE
+226 SKVKSDDKKLDIFSDDSKNSEN
-241 NSKSEKDEATE
+241 
-252 EKDDKKSKEEKSED
+252 KDDKNKEEKT
-266 KESKDDKSKEEDKS
+266 

-299 KKGDYIFREVEAPA
+299 KRGDYIFREVEAPA
-313 GYLIKNVDTK
+313 GYLIKNIDTR
-323 FTISDKSVELRVVNS
+323 FTITDKSVELRVVNS
-338 KTPDK
+338 KTPEK

-364 FKVMTKNKD
+364 FKVMTKNAD

-389 SADNGKFA
+389 SADNGKFS

-411 KAPAG
+411 KAPEG

-443 NKKDTTI
+443 NKSDTI
-450 TRRRTPG
+450 TRRRTTPG

-462 GGKIPKTG
+462 RRIPKTG

-484 FMIGKWLIAK
+484 FCIGKWIIAK
-494 DDKLIGKNIK
+494 DDKLIGKNIR

>member
-1 MQICEVFA
+1 
-9 LLEEYNNIN
+9 
-18 IELKMEGNNMKI
+18 MKI
-30 LRKILMVMIMVAM
+30 LKKILMVMVMVAM
-43 ALTFSSFAAG
+43 TLTCSSFAAG

-65 GEARGDISLWKVSDK
+65 GEARGDISLWKVSD
-80 QVPYDNK
+80 VPYDNK
-87 SSKLDELNKLSIEE
+87 SSELDELNKLSIEE
-101 LNSKYS
+101 LNS

-199 SEYVELKNKSTM
+199 SEYVELKNKATM
-211 KKDDKLELSPKDEDR
+211 KKDDKLELSPKDDDR

-241 NSKSEKDEATE
+241 NSKSEKNE
-252 EKDDKKSKEEKSED
+252 EKSKDEKKEEKSSEV
-266 KESKDDKSKEEDKS
+266 SKKEEK

-313 GYLIKNVDTK
+313 GYVIKNIDTK
-323 FTISDKSVELRVVNS
+323 FTITDKSVELRVVNS
-338 KTPDK
+338 KTST

-389 SADNGKFA
+389 SADNGKFS

-411 KAPAG
+411 KAPQG

-443 NKKDTTI
+443 NKSDTI
-450 TRRRTPG
+450 TRRGTTPG

-479 GGLIM
+479 CGAIM
-484 FMIGKWLIAK
+484 FFIGKWIIAK

>member
-1 MQICEVFA
+1 
-9 LLEEYNNIN
+9 
-18 IELKMEGNNMKI
+18 MEGNNMKI

-43 ALTFSSFAAG
+43 VITSTSFAEGAF
-53 DYSITVTVDKKL
+53 SITVTVDKKL
-65 GEARGDISLWKVSDK
+65 GEARGDISLWKVSDEQIPDDK
-80 QVPYDNK
+80 K
-87 SSKLDELNKLSIEE
+87 AEKLGELNKLSIEE

-107 KYSNPTVL
+107 DKRVME
-115 AFNDNQIVFDK
+115 FKDNQIVFDK
-126 LSAGAYYMRD
+126 LNSGAYYMRD

-150 INLPDDVENDSKNVT
+150 INLPNDLEDGSKNVT

-171 STNVRLVKVDESG
+171 STNVRLVKVDEGG

-189 AKFKLLVRRG
+189 AKFKLLKREG
-199 SEYVELKNKSTM
+199 SEYVELKNKATL
-211 KKDDKLELSPKDEDR
+211 KENDKLELSPKDDDR
-226 SKVKSEENADESKDE
+226 SKVKSEENAEKSKDE
-241 NSKSEKDEATE
+241 NSKSEKRE
-252 EKDDKKSKEEKSED
+252 
-266 KESKDDKSKEEDKS
+266 DKSKDKAK
-280 SDEGLYISN
+280 SDDGLYISN
-289 ESGEI
+289 DAGEI

-313 GYLIKNVDTK
+313 GYMIKNVDTK

-338 KTPDK
+338 KTTT

-379 KKDGKDYIVT
+379 KRDGKDYIVT
-389 SADNGKFA
+389 SADNGKFS
-397 VEDMDYGKYYLVEI
+397 VENMDYGKYYLVEI
-411 KAPAG
+411 KAPEG

-443 NKKDTTI
+443 NKSDTI
-450 TRRRTPG
+450 TRTPG

-462 GGKIPKTG
+462 GGKMPKTG

-479 GGLIM
+479 GGAIM
-484 FMIGKWLIAK
+484 FFIGKWIIAK
-494 DDKLIGKNIK
+494 DDKEVYKNIK

>member
-1 MQICEVFA
+1 
-9 LLEEYNNIN
+9 
-18 IELKMEGNNMKI
+18 MEGNNMKI

-43 ALTFSSFAAG
+43 ALTSTSFAAG
-53 DYSITVTVDKKL
+53 DYSITVTVDKKY
-65 GEARGDISLWKVSDK
+65 GDVTGKMSLWKVK
-80 QVPYDNK
+80 
-87 SSKLDELNKLSIEE
+87 DEQIPDSEKATELGDLNKLSVEN
-101 LNSKYS
+101 LNSTYKNATEVEF
-107 KYSNPTVL
+107 SNNE
-115 AFNDNQIVFDK
+115 AVFK
-126 LSAGAYYMRD
+126 NLEKGAYYVRD
-136 TSGIKRDKDIVPAL
+136 TSGIKRDKEIASVL
-150 INLPDDVENDSKNVT
+150 VNLPDDVEGDSKNVT

-199 SEYVELKNKSTM
+199 SEYVELKNKATM
-211 KKDDKLELSPKDEDR
+211 KKDDKLELSPEDENR

-241 NSKSEKDEATE
+241 NSKSEKDEE
-252 EKDDKKSKEEKSED
+252 KSKDEKKGEKSSEESKNEEKS
-266 KESKDDKSKEEDKS
+266 DD
-280 SDEGLYISN
+280 GLYISN
-289 ESGEI
+289 DAGEI

-299 KKGDYIFREVEAPA
+299 KRGDYIFREVEAPA
-313 GYLIKNVDTK
+313 GYLIKNVDTR
-323 FTISDKSVELRVVNS
+323 FTITDKSVELRVVNS

-411 KAPAG
+411 KAPQG

-443 NKKDTTI
+443 NKSDSI
-450 TRRRTPG
+450 TRTPG

-462 GGKIPKTG
+462 GGKMPKTG

-479 GGLIM
+479 GGAIM
-484 FMIGKWLIAK
+484 FFIGKWIIAK

>member
-1 MQICEVFA
+1 
-9 LLEEYNNIN
+9 
-18 IELKMEGNNMKI
+18 MKI

-43 ALTFSSFAAG
+43 VVTSTSFAAG

-65 GEARGDISLWKVSDK
+65 GEARGDISLWKVSGK

-107 KYSNPTVL
+107 NPTVL
-115 AFNDNQIVFDK
+115 EFNDNQIVFDK

-136 TSGIKRDKDIVPAL
+136 TSGIKRDKDIVPVL

-189 AKFKLLVRRG
+189 AKFKLLKREGR
-199 SEYVELKNKSTM
+199 EYVELKNKDTLKS
-211 KKDDKLELSPKDEDR
+211 DDKLELSPKDEDR
-226 SKVKSEENADESKDE
+226 FKVKSEENADESKDE

-313 GYLIKNVDTK
+313 GYVIKNVDTK
-323 FTISDKSVELRVVNS
+323 FTITDKSVELRVVNS
-338 KTPDK
+338 KTST

-430 QADDKTISIAFIT
+430 QVDDKTISIAFIT
-443 NKKDTTI
+443 NKSDTI
-450 TRRRTPG
+450 TRRKTPG

-462 GGKIPKTG
+462 RKIPKTG

-479 GGLIM
+479 GGAIM
-484 FMIGKWLIAK
+484 FFIGKWIIAK

>member
-1 MQICEVFA
+1 
-9 LLEEYNNIN
+9 
-18 IELKMEGNNMKI
+18 MEGKIMKI

-43 ALTFSSFAAG
+43 VVTSSSFAAG
-53 DYSITVTVDKKL
+53 DYSITVTVDKKY
-65 GEARGDISLWKVSDK
+65 GDVTGKMSLWKVSDEQIPDSK
-80 QVPYDNK
+80 K
-87 SSKLDELNKLSIEE
+87 STVLGDLNKLSVEN
-101 LNSKYS
+101 LNSTYKNKS
-107 KYSNPTVL
+107 DVEFSNNE
-115 AFNDNQIVFDK
+115 AVFRNLDK
-126 LSAGAYYMRD
+126 GAYYVRD
-136 TSGIKRDKDIVPAL
+136 TSGIKRNKEIASILV
-150 INLPDDVENDSKNVT
+150 NLPDDVEGDSKNVT

-199 SEYVELKNKSTM
+199 SEYVELKNKDTLKSEDKKLEIFSDESKDSE
-211 KKDDKLELSPKDEDR
+211 KKDDK
-226 SKVKSEENADESKDE
+226 N
-241 NSKSEKDEATE
+241 
-252 EKDDKKSKEEKSED
+252 KEEKS
-266 KESKDDKSKEEDKS
+266 SDD
-280 SDEGLYISN
+280 GLYISN

-299 KKGDYIFREVEAPA
+299 KRGDYIFREVEAPA
-313 GYLIKNVDTK
+313 GYLIKNIDTR
-323 FTISDKSVELRVVNS
+323 FTITDKSVELRVVNS
-338 KTPDK
+338 KTSEK

-364 FKVMTKNKD
+364 FKVMTKNAD

-379 KKDGKDYIVT
+379 KRDGKDYIVT

-411 KAPAG
+411 KAPQG

-443 NKKDTTI
+443 NKSDTI
-450 TRRRTPG
+450 TRRRTTPG

-462 GGKIPKTG
+462 RRIPKTG

-484 FMIGKWLIAK
+484 FFIGKWIIAK
-494 DDKLIGKNIK
+494 DDKLIGKNIR

>member
-1 MQICEVFA
+1 
-9 LLEEYNNIN
+9 
-18 IELKMEGNNMKI
+18 MEGKIMKI

-43 ALTFSSFAAG
+43 VATSSSFAAG
-53 DYSITVTVDKKL
+53 DYSITVTVDKKY
-65 GEARGDISLWKVSDK
+65 GDVTGKMSLWKVSDK
-80 QVPYDNK
+80 QIPDSEK
-87 SSKLDELNKLSIEE
+87 STVLGDLNKLSVEN
-101 LNSKYS
+101 LNSTYKNKS
-107 KYSNPTVL
+107 DVEFSNNE
-115 AFNDNQIVFDK
+115 AVFKNLDK
-126 LSAGAYYMRD
+126 GAYYVRD
-136 TSGIKRDKDIVPAL
+136 TSGIKRNKEIASSLV
-150 INLPDDVENDSKNVT
+150 NLPDDVESDSKNVT

-199 SEYVELKNKSTM
+199 SEYVELKNKDTLKSDDKSLDIFSDDSKDTE
-211 KKDDKLELSPKDEDR
+211 KKDDK
-226 SKVKSEENADESKDE
+226 N
-241 NSKSEKDEATE
+241 
-252 EKDDKKSKEEKSED
+252 KEE
-266 KESKDDKSKEEDKS
+266 KS

-299 KKGDYIFREVEAPA
+299 KRGDYIFREVEAPA
-313 GYLIKNVDTK
+313 GYLIKNIDTR
-323 FTISDKSVELRVVNS
+323 FTITDKSVELRVVNS
-338 KTPDK
+338 KTSEK

-364 FKVMTKNKD
+364 FKVMTKNAD

-389 SADNGKFA
+389 SADNGKFS

-411 KAPAG
+411 KAPQG

-443 NKKDTTI
+443 NKSDTI
-450 TRRRTPG
+450 TRRRTTPG

-462 GGKIPKTG
+462 RRIPKTG

-479 GGLIM
+479 GGAIM
-484 FMIGKWLIAK
+484 FFIGKWIIAK
-494 DDKLIGKNIK
+494 DDKLIGKNIR

>member
-1 MQICEVFA
+1 M
-9 LLEEYNNIN
+9 
-18 IELKMEGNNMKI
+18 
-30 LRKILMVMIMVAM
+30 
-43 ALTFSSFAAG
+43 
-53 DYSITVTVDKKL
+53 
-65 GEARGDISLWKVSDK
+65 
-80 QVPYDNK
+80 
-87 SSKLDELNKLSIEE
+87 
-101 LNSKYS
+101 
-107 KYSNPTVL
+107 
-115 AFNDNQIVFDK
+115 
-126 LSAGAYYMRD
+126 SAGAYYMRD

-150 INLPDDVENDSKNVT
+150 INLPDDVEGDSKNVT

-199 SEYVELKNKSTM
+199 SEYVELKNKDTL
-211 KKDDKLELSPKDEDR
+211 KKDDKLELSPKDDDR
-226 SKVKSEENADESKDE
+226 SKVQSEENADESKDE
-241 NSKSEKDEATE
+241 NSKSEKRE
-252 EKDDKKSKEEKSED
+252 EKSKEEKTED
-266 KESKDDKSKEEDKS
+266 KESKDDKSKEDDKS

-299 KKGDYIFREVEAPA
+299 KRGDYIFREVEAPA
-313 GYLIKNVDTK
+313 GYLIKNVDTR
-323 FTISDKSVELRVVNS
+323 FTITDKSVELRVVNS

-411 KAPAG
+411 KAPQG

-430 QADDKTISIAFIT
+430 E
-443 NKKDTTI
+443 
-450 TRRRTPG
+450 
-457 GDITR
+457 
-462 GGKIPKTG
+462 
-470 DIRFFMSMI
+470 
-479 GGLIM
+479 
-484 FMIGKWLIAK
+484 
-494 DDKLIGKNIK
+494 